1 VGGSVVFRTQP
12 ELSYPC
18 PTFAHVFEGGGF
30 GVGLTVNQLDAPS
43 RPSAD
48 LVPADRAWHPARL
61 GELMPVA
68 SRNDVELA
76 EEMRRVSIADSRLW
90 AYRVEMIVQLAER
103 RRDDRDRPAGM
114 PGAAS
119 PSWSGRAH
127 VPDGVSEF
135 FPDEL
140 ALILNCSRAEA
151 TRLTAVAWTLVHRL
165 PETWAALAD
174 GELNWAR
181 ARAIAGEINRCGS
194 DVDPHVLAAVE
205 AVVLP
210 QAADLP
216 VGRVQA
222 LVRAEVVRRDADAA
236 ERRRKQAAA
245 AADVLLRRSAHE
257 GMAEVVTVLPQ
268 PVAAAIHG
276 SVDAHARQAKADG
289 DPRPIGQLRAEVM
302 ANVTLRPWDDSRPS
316 VTAELRVLAPLNSL
330 LHDPAVPDAGGP
342 PLGTAEVEGEPI
354 TAGHLRALL
363 TAVDAICPGGLQAP
377 TGGSLH
383 LDLLGSGGGL
393 LATLTRRELEQ
404 AVRRGCPRHSEGGC
418 RCAVVTRPSDTPGYV
433 PTAAQGRWMRAR
445 DGHCRHPGCRNRA
458 GWADLDHVVAHAE
471 GGPTAC
477 DNLCCLCRRHHRLK
491 THAPGWSFRLD
502 DDGALWVTTPS
513 GVTRV
518 SRPPGAGFLEPYEL
532 GASVVGLDVLEL
544 IPF

>member
-1 VGGSVVFRTQP
+1 
-12 ELSYPC
+12 
-18 PTFAHVFEGGGF
+18 
-30 GVGLTVNQLDAPS
+30 
-43 RPSAD
+43 
-48 LVPADRAWHPARL
+48 
-61 GELMPVA
+61 MPVA

-76 EEMRRVSIADSRLW
+76 EEMRRVNIADSRLW

-103 RRDDRDRPAGM
+103 RRDDRDRPAGT

-181 ARAIAGEINRCGS
+181 ARAIAGEIIRCGS

-236 ERRRKQAAA
+236 ERRRKQAEA

-257 GMAEVVTVLPQ
+257 GMAEVVTLLPQ
-268 PVAAAIHG
+268 PVAAAIYG
-276 SVDAHARQAKADG
+276 SVDAHARQAKATAING
-289 DPRPIGQLRAEVM
+289 
-302 ANVTLRPWDDSRPS
+302 PS
-316 VTAELRVLAPLNSL
+316 VRS
-330 LHDPAVPDAGGP
+330 GP
-342 PLGTAEVEGEPI
+342 
-354 TAGHLRALL
+354 R
-363 TAVDAICPGGLQAP
+363 
-377 TGGSLH
+377 S
-383 LDLLGSGGGL
+383 
-393 LATLTRRELEQ
+393 
-404 AVRRGCPRHSEGGC
+404 
-418 RCAVVTRPSDTPGYV
+418 
-433 PTAAQGRWMRAR
+433 
-445 DGHCRHPGCRNRA
+445 
-458 GWADLDHVVAHAE
+458 
-471 GGPTAC
+471 
-477 DNLCCLCRRHHRLK
+477 
-491 THAPGWSFRLD
+491 
-502 DDGALWVTTPS
+502 
-513 GVTRV
+513 
-518 SRPPGAGFLEPYEL
+518 
-532 GASVVGLDVLEL
+532 
-544 IPF
+544 

>member
-1 VGGSVVFRTQP
+1 VGRSVVFRTQP
-12 ELSYPC
+12 KPSHPC
-18 PTFAHVFEGGGF
+18 PTFAHVSEGGGF

-236 ERRRKQAAA
+236 
-245 AADVLLRRSAHE
+245 
-257 GMAEVVTVLPQ
+257 
-268 PVAAAIHG
+268 
-276 SVDAHARQAKADG
+276 
-289 DPRPIGQLRAEVM
+289 
-302 ANVTLRPWDDSRPS
+302 
-316 VTAELRVLAPLNSL
+316 
-330 LHDPAVPDAGGP
+330 
-342 PLGTAEVEGEPI
+342 
-354 TAGHLRALL
+354 
-363 TAVDAICPGGLQAP
+363 
-377 TGGSLH
+377 
-383 LDLLGSGGGL
+383 SGGGSRQRPPPTCCF
-393 LATLTRRELEQ
+393 AGPRTRGW
-404 AVRRGCPRHSEGGC
+404 RRWSPSSRSRWRPRSMA
-418 RCAVVTRPSDTPGYV
+418 RWMLMPARPR
-433 PTAAQGRWMRAR
+433 PTATRGRSVSSAPRSW
-445 DGHCRHPGCRNRA
+445 
-458 GWADLDHVVAHAE
+458 
-471 GGPTAC
+471 PT
-477 DNLCCLCRRHHRLK
+477 
-491 THAPGWSFRLD
+491 
-502 DDGALWVTTPS
+502 
-513 GVTRV
+513 
-518 SRPPGAGFLEPYEL
+518 
-532 GASVVGLDVLEL
+532 
-544 IPF
+544 